1 MCDESFLGA
10 GLRAIY
16 FFLAGAESG
25 AEVGG
30 EGGGP
35 EQGGGGERDKIF
47 LLVSQYLYCT
57 W

>member
-1 MCDESFLGA
+1 MSDDSFFGA

-47 LLVSQYLYCT
+47 LFVSLYLNCI
-57 W
+57 